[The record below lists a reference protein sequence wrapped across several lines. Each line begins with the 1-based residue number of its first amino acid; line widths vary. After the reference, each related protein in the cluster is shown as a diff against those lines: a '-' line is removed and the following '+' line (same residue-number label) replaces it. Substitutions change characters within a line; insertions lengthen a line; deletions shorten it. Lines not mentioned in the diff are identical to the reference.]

1 MGLKE
6 RVYAH
11 TPPVLQ
17 SALLSAYGLLWRQ
30 RRLGGAFHRYVAEYA
45 ARDFLSAAE
54 WQAYQGDRLAALLRH
69 ALQAVPAYRRLPIRA
84 DALQLLEAGRPFEAL
99 QLFPLLDKEALRRA
113 PHDFVASEPGGRLG
127 AALTSGT
134 TGTPLRIM
142 ASADTHRRFMAA
154 YEARVRRWAGV
165 GYGDRRVM
173 IGGRL
178 IVPAQDRRG
187 PFWRTNWAEH
197 QLYMSAFHIGPDTAL
212 RYAQAIVRFAPRYLV
227 GYASALWALA
237 DELERQG
244 WRAPQP
250 LAAVLTSSEPLR
262 PDMRAT
268 LSQVWGCRVY
278 DGYSGVESCCLAGE
292 CGHGRLH
299 LNPDVG
305 VVEFLESEGDPPQ
318 GTEPREIEPREMV
331 ATGLLNFDQ
340 PLIRYRT
347 GDMAVPSA
355 APCGCGRS
363 MPVIEEL
370 VGRVEDD
377 VILRDGTRVR
387 RFHSLPLGLAD
398 VRSVQVVQESPDEFV
413 LNVVADGALSEPSRR
428 ALVSRLQERCGAAR
442 VEVRTVLEQERSRN
456 GKFRAVV
463 NRMGVA
469 HGGQAQTPSE

>member
-30 RRLGGAFHRYVAEYA
+30 RRLGGAFPRYVAEYE
-45 ARDFLSAAE
+45 AREFLSAAE
-54 WQAYQGDRLAALLRH
+54 WERYQGDRLAALLRH
-69 ALQAVPAYRRLPIRA
+69 ALHAVPAYRRLPIRA
-84 DALQLLEAGRPFEAL
+84 EALHLLEAGRPFEAL
-99 QLFPLLDKEALRRA
+99 RRFPLLDKEALRRT
-113 PHDFVASEPGGRLG
+113 PHDYVAEHPGVRLG

-142 ASADTHRRFMAA
+142 ASADAHRRFMAA

-165 GYGDRRVM
+165 SHRDRRVM

-237 DELERQG
+237 DELDRQG

-262 PDMRAT
+262 PDMRDT
-268 LSQVWGCRVY
+268 LSRVWGCAVY

-292 CGHGRLH
+292 CAHGRLH

-305 VVEFLESEGDPPQ
+305 VVEFMDGDGEPTL
-318 GTEPREIEPREMV
+318 GTEPREMV

-347 GDMAVPSA
+347 GDMAMPA
-355 APCGCGRS
+355 AVRCGCGRS
-363 MPVIEEL
+363 MPVLAEL

-387 RFHSLPLGLAD
+387 RFHSLPLGLTD
-398 VRSVQVVQESPDEFV
+398 VRSVQVVQESLDAFV
-413 LNVVADGALSEPSRR
+413 LNVVPDGTLSEASTH
-428 ALVSRLQERCGAAR
+428 ALISRLQERCGGVQ
-442 VEVRTVLEQERSRN
+442 VEVREVTEHERTRN

-463 NRMGVA
+463 SRL
-469 HGGQAQTPSE
+469 GGTPLPKAGTASG

>member
-1 MGLKE
+1 VGLKE

-69 ALQAVPAYRRLPIRA
+69 ALQAVPAYRRLPMRA
-84 DALQLLEAGRPFEAL
+84 DALHLLEGNRPFEAL
-99 QLFPLLDKEALRRA
+99 RLFPLLDKEALRRA
-113 PHDFVASEPGGRLG
+113 PHDFVASQPGGRLG

-212 RYAQAIVRFAPRYLV
+212 RYAAAIVRFAPRYLV

-244 WRAPQP
+244 WRTPQP

-268 LSQVWGCRVY
+268 LSRVWGCRVY

-292 CGHGRLH
+292 C
-299 LNPDVG
+299 P
-305 VVEFLESEGDPPQ
+305 
-318 GTEPREIEPREMV
+318 
-331 ATGLLNFDQ
+331 
-340 PLIRYRT
+340 
-347 GDMAVPSA
+347 A
-355 APCGCGRS
+355 AGYGA
-363 MPVIEEL
+363 
-370 VGRVEDD
+370 
-377 VILRDGTRVR
+377 LRDGGHRAAQPR
-387 RFHSLPLGLAD
+387 PAAHSLSHG
-398 VRSVQVVQESPDEFV
+398 RH
-413 LNVVADGALSEPSRR
+413 G
-428 ALVSRLQERCGAAR
+428 G
-442 VEVRTVLEQERSRN
+442 TV
-456 GKFRAVV
+456 GRAV
-463 NRMGVA
+463 RLRAQHAGHRGAGGAGGGRRDPARRHAGTSLSFPAAGAGGCAQRAGGAGVA
-469 HGGQAQTPSE
+469 GRIRAERGGRRGVE